1 MKFLRSFKKVILLV
15 AMLNFI
21 YFFVEF
27 IVALNIRSVSLLTD
41 SVDFIEDASINFLI
55 YFAISLSIIERAKIS
70 ILLSFIML
78 LPGLTALWAIVQQIK
93 YQNPTEPLDLSLVAL
108 GALII
113 NCFCTY
119 VLMRFKNFSGS
130 LTRAAFLSAR
140 NDVLSSI
147 AIIIAAIITYIYSSI
162 WPDILVGL
170 FIGYIR
176 TESALEIYR
185 KAIYELKK
193 GRRESLNS
201 K

>member
-1 MKFLRSFKKVILLV
+1 MKLLRSFKKVILLV
-15 AMLNFI
+15 AILNFI

-41 SVDFIEDASINFLI
+41 SVDFIQDASVNFLI
-55 YFAISLSIIERAKIS
+55 FFAISLSIIERAKIS

-93 YQNPTEPLDLSLVAL
+93 YQNPTEPLDLSAVAF

-113 NCFCTY
+113 NGFCTY

-140 NDVLSSI
+140 NDVLASI
-147 AIIIAAIITYIYSSI
+147 AIIIVAIITYIYSSI

-170 FIGYIR
+170 FIGYISA
-176 TESALEIYR
+176 ESALEIYK

-193 GRRESLNS
+193 GRRGSLNS